1 MRATWCLHRRPQF
14 GPAGAVRLDRRRLAG
29 RHLREPKAPLDSEDA
44 LESAPLLFQRVG
56 PFATY
61 PERVPVRLDLT
72 SAPDVYAFVW
82 TVTSSSS
89 FRDQISGGNETALDP
104 LHSSTRSPVRSASR
118 SY

>member
-1 MRATWCLHRRPQF
+1 MTV
-14 GPAGAVRLDRRRLAG
+14 GASPVVISGNRK
-29 RHLREPKAPLDSEDA
+29 LRSILRTRSK
-44 LESAPLLFQRVG
+44 SAPLLFQRVG